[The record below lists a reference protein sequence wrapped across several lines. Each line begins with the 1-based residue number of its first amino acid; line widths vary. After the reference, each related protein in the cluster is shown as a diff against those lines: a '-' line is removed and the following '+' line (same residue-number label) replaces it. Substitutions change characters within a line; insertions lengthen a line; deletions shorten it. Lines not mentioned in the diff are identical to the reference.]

1 MLNQQGAFIN
11 LTFRGGNIVLKI
23 IKIILTIVTIALLGY
38 VLLNKSFALMPV
50 MMLSVGAL
58 MFVTGVIEIQK
69 DRKDFFGYLN
79 IFGSL
84 FLFFVS
90 MQLFLIE

>member
-1 MLNQQGAFIN
+1 M
-11 LTFRGGNIVLKI
+11 RI
-23 IKIILTIVTIALLGY
+23 IKIILTIVAIALLGY
-38 VLLNKSFALMPV
+38 VLLSKSFALIPV
-50 MMLSVGAL
+50 MMLSAGAL

-69 DRKDFFGYLN
+69 DRKDFLGYLN

-90 MQLFLIE
+90 MQFFLIE